1 MLKGLIFMKNMS
13 GSAALIAGEGV
24 LPEETA
30 RQMVGAGMDVTVYS
44 FTGGAEDRFPFLPKD
59 RVLSLLS
66 LPGCEGKL
74 SLQALLADLRTRGIL
89 SVCMAGL
96 IPKTIMY
103 GDGTADSSLLGML
116 SPGTNDDHSLLGR
129 IVAAFES
136 FGLQVLPYA
145 GFVGESLAAEG
156 FLAGREPSDNERED
170 VSCGKRILSV
180 TLPLSFG
187 QSVVVARGA
196 VVAVE
201 AMEGTDEMI
210 RRAGKLLSGAPG
222 VVVKMMRPDQ
232 DIRFDLPTVGTG
244 TLRAMSAAGLTCL
257 AVEAGRTIILDRP
270 GFASLAESLSI
281 AVEGITP

>member
-1 MLKGLIFMKNMS
+1 
-13 GSAALIAGEGV
+13 
-24 LPEETA
+24 
-30 RQMVGAGMDVTVYS
+30 
-44 FTGGAEDRFPFLPKD
+44 
-59 RVLSLLS
+59 
-66 LPGCEGKL
+66 
-74 SLQALLADLRTRGIL
+74 
-89 SVCMAGL
+89 MAGL

-103 GDGTADSSLLGML
+103 GTAADSSLLGML
-116 SPGTNDDHSLLGR
+116 STGGNDDHSLLGR

-136 FGLQVLPYA
+136 FGLRVLPYA

-156 FLAGREPSDNERED
+156 FIAGRAATEQERED
-170 VSCGKRILSV
+170 VTCGKRILSV

-201 AMEGTDEMI
+201 AMEGTDKMI
-210 RRAGKLLSGAPG
+210 RRAGELLSGAPG

-244 TLRAMSAAGLTCL
+244 TLRAMAAAGLTCL
-257 AVEAGRTIILDRP
+257 AVEVGRTIILDRT
-270 GFASLAESLSI
+270 GFTSLAESLSI

>member
-1 MLKGLIFMKNMS
+1 MKNMP
-13 GSAALIAGEGV
+13 GPAALIAGNGA

-30 RQMVGAGMDVTVYS
+30 RQMAGAGMDVTVYS
-44 FTGGAEDRFPFLPKD
+44 FPGGAEDRFPFLPED

-66 LPGCEGKL
+66 LPGGDGKL
-74 SLQALLADLRTRGIL
+74 SLQALLADLRSRGIR

-96 IPKTIMY
+96 IPKTMMY
-103 GDGTADSSLLGML
+103 GAAADSSLLGML
-116 SPGTNDDHSLLGR
+116 SSDGNDDHSLLGR
-129 IVAAFES
+129 IVGAFES

-145 GFVGESLAAEG
+145 GFVGESLATEG
-156 FLAGREPSDNERED
+156 FIAGREPAGKERED
-170 VSCGKRILSV
+170 VNCGKRILSV

-210 RRAGKLLSGAPG
+210 RRAGALLSGAPG

-232 DIRFDLPTVGTG
+232 DMRFDLPTVGTG
-244 TLRAMSAAGLTCL
+244 TLRAMAAAGLTCL

-270 GFASLAESLSI
+270 EFASRAESLSI
-281 AVEGITP
+281 AVEGIIP

>member
-1 MLKGLIFMKNMS
+1 MKTVT
-13 GSAALIAGEGV
+13 GPAALIAGDGA

-30 RQMVGAGMDVTVYS
+30 RQMAGAGLDVTAYS
-44 FTGGAEDRFPFLPKD
+44 FSGGAEDRFPFLPKD

-66 LPGCEGKL
+66 LPGGEGKL
-74 SLQALLADLRTRGIL
+74 SLQALLADLRARGIR

-103 GDGTADSSLLGML
+103 GAGADTSLLGML
-116 SPGTNDDHSLLGR
+116 SSDGNDDHSLLGR

-136 FGLQVLPYA
+136 FGIRVLPYT
-145 GFVGESLAAEG
+145 GFVRESLAAEG
-156 FLAGREPSDNERED
+156 VLAGREPSEQERED
-170 VSCGKRILSV
+170 VSCGKGILSV

-210 RRAGKLLSGAPG
+210 RRAGALLSGAPG

-232 DIRFDLPTVGTG
+232 DMRFDLPTVGTG
-244 TLRAMSAAGLTCL
+244 TLRAMAAAGLTCL

-270 GFASLAESLSI
+270 EFASRAESLSI
-281 AVEGITP
+281 AVEGIIP